1 MKLISVNVGL
11 PIKVK
16 FGNEIVTTGNFKNPI
31 DKRIN
36 LKKLNLEGDRQ
47 ADLTVHG
54 GPDKAVYSYPYEYYD
69 FWRKEFPDISFNWGM
84 FGENLTTEGLF
95 ESQVNVGDRFQIG
108 SAQLVATQPRMPC
121 YKLGVKFGRMDIIKK
136 FLKSEKSGIYFK
148 VIKEGEIVIN
158 DIIKLIKK
166 DNNNITIKNIVELIT
181 KEDKENTILME
192 KAVKVQD
199 LPKAGKIIFL
209 KNYHIQRNNKRFIW

>member
-16 FGNEIVTTGNFKNPI
+16 FGNEIVTTGIFKNPV

-69 FWRKEFPDISFNWGM
+69 FWKKEFPDISFNWGM

-108 SAQLVATQPRMPC
+108 SAQLVSTQPRMPC

-158 DIIKLIKK
+158 DTIKLIKK

-192 KAVKVQD
+192 KAVKVQESSPR
-199 LPKAGKIIFL
+199 LEKLFS
-209 KNYHIQRNNKRFIW
+209 

>member
-16 FGNEIVTTGNFKNPI
+16 FGNEIVTTGIFKNPI

-199 LPKAGKIIFL
+199 LPQGWKKYFL
-209 KNYHIQRNNKRFIW
+209 EKLSYSKK

>member
-16 FGNEIVTTGNFKNPI
+16 FGNEIVTTGIFKNPI

-158 DIIKLIKK
+158 DTIKLIKK

-181 KEDKENTILME
+181 KEDKDNTILME
-192 KAVKVQD
+192 KAVKVQESSPR
-199 LPKAGKIIFL
+199 LEKLFS
-209 KNYHIQRNNKRFIW
+209 

>member
-16 FGNEIVTTGNFKNPI
+16 FGNEIVTTGIFKNPI
-31 DKRIN
+31 DTRIY

-158 DIIKLIKK
+158 DTIKLIKK

-192 KAVKVQD
+192 KADKVQD
-199 LPKAGKIIFL
+199 LPQGW
-209 KNYHIQRNNKRFIW
+209 KNYFLEKLSHSKK

>member
-1 MKLISVNVGL
+1 MKLSL
-11 PIKVK
+11 LA
-16 FGNEIVTTGNFKNPI
+16 FSEILI

-158 DIIKLIKK
+158 DTIKLIKK
-166 DNNNITIKNIVELIT
+166 DNNNITIKNIVEPIT
-181 KEDKENTILME
+181 KEDKDNTILME
-192 KAVKVQD
+192 KAVKVKD
-199 LPKAGKIIFL
+199 LPQGW
-209 KNYHIQRNNKRFIW
+209 KNYFLEKLSYSKK

>member
-1 MKLISVNVGL
+1 VKLISVNVGL
-11 PIKVK
+11 PVKVK
-16 FGNEIVTTGNFKNPI
+16 FGNEIVTTGIFKNPV

-54 GPDKAVYSYPYEYYD
+54 GLDKAVYSYPYEYYD

-148 VIKEGEIVIN
+148 VIKEGGIVIN
-158 DIIKLIKK
+158 DTIKLIKK

-181 KEDKENTILME
+181 KEDKENTTLLE
-192 KAVKVQD
+192 KTVKVRD
-199 LPKAGKIIFL
+199 LPQGW
-209 KNYHIQRNNKRFIW
+209 KNYFLEKLSYSKK

>member
-16 FGNEIVTTGNFKNPI
+16 FGNEIVTTGIFKNPV
-31 DKRIN
+31 DKSIN

-158 DIIKLIKK
+158 DTIKLIKK
-166 DNNNITIKNIVELIT
+166 DNNNITIKNIVELI
-181 KEDKENTILME
+181 KKDDKENTILME
-192 KAVKVQD
+192 KAVKVKD
-199 LPKAGKIIFL
+199 LPPGWKHYFL
-209 KNYHIQRNNKRFIW
+209 EKLSHSKK

>member
-16 FGNEIVTTGNFKNPI
+16 FGNEIVTTGIFKNPI

-158 DIIKLIKK
+158 DPIKLIKK
-166 DNNNITIKNIVELIT
+166 DNNNITIKNIVELIP
-181 KEDKENTILME
+181 KEDKEKTIHMA
-192 KAVKVQD
+192 KAVKV
-199 LPKAGKIIFL
+199 IIFKEITNDL
-209 KNYHIQRNNKRFIW
+209 YDEKSQANSN

>member
-11 PIKVK
+11 PVKVK
-16 FGNEIVTTGNFKNPI
+16 FGNEIVTTGIFKNPV

-54 GPDKAVYSYPYEYYD
+54 GLDKAVYSYPYEYYD

-148 VIKEGEIVIN
+148 VIKEGGIFIN
-158 DIIKLIKK
+158 DTIKLIKK

-181 KEDKENTILME
+181 KEDKENTTLLE
-192 KAVKVQD
+192 KTVKVRD
-199 LPKAGKIIFL
+199 LPQGW
-209 KNYHIQRNNKRFIW
+209 KNYFLEKLSYSKK

>member
-11 PIKVK
+11 PVKVK
-16 FGNEIVTTGNFKNPI
+16 FGNEIVTTGIFKNPV

-54 GPDKAVYSYPYEYYD
+54 GLDKAVYSYPYEYYD

-148 VIKEGEIVIN
+148 VIKEGGIVIN
-158 DIIKLIKK
+158 DTIKLIKK

-181 KEDKENTILME
+181 KEDKENTTLLE
-192 KAVKVQD
+192 KTVKVRD
-199 LPKAGKIIFL
+199 LPQGW
-209 KNYHIQRNNKRFIW
+209 KNYFLEKLSYSKK

>member
-1 MKLISVNVGL
+1 VKLISVNVGL
-11 PIKVK
+11 PIKVT
-16 FGNEIVTTGNFKNPI
+16 FGNEIVTTGIFKNPI

-54 GPDKAVYSYPYEYYD
+54 GPDKAVYSYPYEYYE
-69 FWRKEFPDISFNWGM
+69 FWQKEFPDISFNWGM

-199 LPKAGKIIFL
+199 LPQGW
-209 KNYHIQRNNKRFIW
+209 KNYFLEKLSYSKK